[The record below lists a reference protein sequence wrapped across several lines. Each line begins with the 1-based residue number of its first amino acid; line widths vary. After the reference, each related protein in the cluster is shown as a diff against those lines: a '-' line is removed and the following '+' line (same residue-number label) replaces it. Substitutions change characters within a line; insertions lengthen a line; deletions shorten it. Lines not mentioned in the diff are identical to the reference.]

1 MLLFAVSIV
10 SCLSNCPANTIAENL
25 KVDKLVVLKAKRC
38 LVLISDGHIIKIYNI
53 ALGRCPR
60 GPKIKDGDGR
70 TPEGTYKIDYRISD
84 SRFHRALHISYPSP
98 LDVKRANALGVPPGG
113 GIMIH
118 GIRNGFGGIGKFHRL
133 YDWTEGCIA
142 VTNEEIEEI
151 WHAVPDGTI
160 VKIMP

>member
-1 MLLFAVSIV
+1 MISEDHIV
-10 SCLSNCPANTIAENL
+10 
-25 KVDKLVVLKAKRC
+25 
-38 LVLISDGHIIKIYNI
+38 KIYDI

-70 TPEGTYKIDYRISD
+70 TPEGTYKIDYRVSD
-84 SRFHRALHISYPSP
+84 SRFHRALHISYPNS
-98 LDVKRANALGVPPGG
+98 LDMKRARALGVDPGG

-118 GIRNGFGGIGKFHRL
+118 GIRNGFGRVGKFHRL

-151 WHAVPDGTI
+151 WQTVPDGTV